1 MEEAEYEKSET
12 PKWSPSKIKARALI
26 GWLALTNFKN
36 THAKKAMSKESVD
49 RDQIVS

>member
-36 THAKKAMSKESVD
+36 T
-49 RDQIVS
+49 QVSHEQR

>member
-36 THAKKAMSKESVD
+36 TKLAMSKDSVD